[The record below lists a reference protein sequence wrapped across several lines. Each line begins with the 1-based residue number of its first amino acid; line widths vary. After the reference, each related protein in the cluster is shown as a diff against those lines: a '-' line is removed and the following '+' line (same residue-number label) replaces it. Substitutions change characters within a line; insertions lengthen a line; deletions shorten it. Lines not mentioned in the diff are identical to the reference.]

1 MKNREKLNV
10 LIVEDEPLV
19 SLFIKKIVL
28 DMGENIVGVCYN
40 SDDAINMLTQHK
52 PNLIFM
58 DINIQGSLDGI
69 SVIKKVFMPQK
80 PTIFFVSAYNDQNTI
95 NEALSTNPYNYLIK
109 PIKESDIQIAINLAR
124 KAQNK
129 IIIPDQNHIV
139 YNNEIYYDVS
149 TKELFSRNIPF
160 LLTGTEKKLLHLL
173 MLNINNTLTVDVIKT
188 KIWQEKKISTSTLR
202 DLVCGLR
209 KKLPDLDLKTNN
221 AAGYVLIKD
230 TSKNN

>member
-1 MKNREKLNV
+1 MKNWGKLNV

-40 SDDAINMLTQHK
+40 SDDAINILTQHK

-69 SVIKKVFMPQK
+69 SVVKKVFMPQK

-95 NEALSTNPYNYLIK
+95 HEALSTNPYSYIVK

-124 KAQNK
+124 KVQNK
-129 IIIPDQNHIV
+129 IIIPDKNHIV
-139 YNNEIYYDVS
+139 YNHEIYYEVS
-149 TKELFSRNIPF
+149 SKEIFIRNVPF
-160 LLTGTEKKLLHLL
+160 VISGVEKKLLDLF
-173 MLNINNTLTVDVIKT
+173 MNNINRTLTINEIK
-188 KIWQEKKISTSTLR
+188 IAVWEEKKVSIITIR
-202 DLVCGLR
+202 DLVSSLR
-209 KKLPDLDLKTNN
+209 KKLPELNIKTTFGV
-221 AAGYVLIKD
+221 GYILIK
-230 TSKNN
+230 NQA